1 MTTGS
6 GWVDLLILLL
16 TTAVGWLLRH
26 YGPMPKPKDGEPPAT
41 ALVPPPEPKT
51 PPQHPMTLPLNRIR
65 DEVAHP
71 N

>member
-26 YGPMPKPKDGEPPAT
+26 YGPMPKPKDGEPPT
-41 ALVPPPEPKT
+41 TTPVPRPDPKPPT
-51 PPQHPMTLPLNRIR
+51 QVVSLDRLR
-65 DEVAHP
+65 DEAAHP